1 MRADRCNPGT
11 SDCRGQHMVRLTR
24 PLLCKPQR
32 WRGASSMSARQPGP
46 DTPAV
51 HPRETTALF
60 GHHSAEQTLLNAYRS
75 GQIPHAW
82 LLGGP
87 AGVGKATL
95 AYRMARFVL
104 AHSNPLGSDVQRAET
119 LWVDPSNAV
128 TSQVAAGA
136 HGGLLTLER
145 TLNDKGVL
153 RTVITVDETRE
164 TISFFGSTAA
174 VEGWRVCI
182 VDTVDELNPDAA
194 NALLKVLEEPPHQSL
209 FLLVSHAPARVLPTI
224 QSRCR
229 KLPLRPLAVGDVMR
243 AAAQTAN
250 ITIDD
255 PALAEAAEAAEGS
268 VARALTLLGGDALK
282 LHLRTAALLAT
293 LPRVDPREL
302 HALGDA
308 LGGSDRVALASFIDS
323 VDRWVS
329 ERLRADDANANANLA
344 RLARL
349 AEVWEKINRAA
360 RDTAEYN
367 LERKTLVF
375 SVFGLL
381 AKATR

>member
-1 MRADRCNPGT
+1 MSPRHT
-11 SDCRGQHMVRLTR
+11 E
-24 PLLCKPQR
+24 
-32 WRGASSMSARQPGP
+32 ASAAIP
-46 DTPAV
+46 
-51 HPRETTALF
+51 HPRETMSLF
-60 GHHSAEQTLLNAYRS
+60 GHREAELALLNAYRS
-75 GQIPHAW
+75 GRIPHAW
-82 LLGGP
+82 LIGG
-87 AGVGKATL
+87 AQGIGKATL

-104 AHSNPLGSDVQRAET
+104 AHPDPLAANVQRADS
-119 LWVDPSNAV
+119 LNVDASDPTARRIV
-128 TSQVAAGA
+128 AGA
-136 HGGLLTLER
+136 HGGLLVLQR
-145 TLNDKGVL
+145 TANDKGVM

-174 VEGWRVCI
+174 EEGWRVCI
-182 VDTVDELNPDAA
+182 VDTVDELNPNAA
-194 NALLKVLEEPPHQSL
+194 NALLKILEEPPQQSL

-229 KLPLRPLAVGDVMR
+229 KLALRPLATDDVIR
-243 AAAQTAN
+243 AVTHAANLA
-250 ITIDD
+250 IDD

-282 LHLRTAALLAT
+282 LHQRTAALLAT

-302 HALGDA
+302 QALGDA
-308 LGGSDRVALASFIDS
+308 LGGSDRVALGAFVDS

-329 ERLRADDANANANLA
+329 QRLRADDANANANLP

-367 LERKTLVF
+367 LERKPLVF

-381 AKATR
+381 SEATR

>member
-1 MRADRCNPGT
+1 
-11 SDCRGQHMVRLTR
+11 
-24 PLLCKPQR
+24 
-32 WRGASSMSARQPGP
+32 MSARRVEAEAAAP
-46 DTPAV
+46 
-51 HPRETTALF
+51 HPRETSDLF
-60 GHHSAEQTLLNAYRS
+60 GHCEAETALLNAYRS
-75 GQIPHAW
+75 GRIPHAW
-82 LLGGP
+82 LIGG
-87 AGVGKATL
+87 AQGVGKATL

-104 AHSNPLGSDVQRAET
+104 AHRNPLASDVQRAET
-119 LWVDPSNAV
+119 LWVDPSDPVARH
-128 TSQVAAGA
+128 VAAGA

-145 TLNDKGVL
+145 TLNDKGVM

-182 VDTVDELNPDAA
+182 VDSVDELNPNAA
-194 NALLKVLEEPPHQSL
+194 NALLKILEEPPRQSL

-224 QSRCR
+224 LSRCR
-229 KLPLRPLAVGDVMR
+229 KLLLRPLATSDVIR
-243 AAAQTAN
+243 AAAQAAN
-250 ITIDD
+250 IAIDD
-255 PALAEAAEAAEGS
+255 PALSEAAAAAEGS

-282 LHLRTAALLAT
+282 LHQRTAALLAT

-308 LGGSDRVALASFIDS
+308 LGGSDRVALSVFVDS

-329 ERLRADDANANANLA
+329 ARLRADDANANLP

-360 RDTAEYN
+360 RETAEYN
-367 LERKTLVF
+367 LERKPLVF

-381 AKATR
+381 AEATR

>member
-1 MRADRCNPGT
+1 
-11 SDCRGQHMVRLTR
+11 
-24 PLLCKPQR
+24 
-32 WRGASSMSARQPGP
+32 MSARQV
-46 DTPAV
+46 DSTIEAV

-60 GHHSAEQTLLNAYRS
+60 GHREAELALLNAYR
-75 GQIPHAW
+75 GGRIPHAW
-82 LLGGP
+82 LIGG
-87 AGVGKATL
+87 AQGIGKATL

-104 AHSNPLGSDVQRAET
+104 AHRNPYAADVQRAET
-119 LWVDPSNAV
+119 LEVDPSDPV
-128 TSQVAAGA
+128 TRHIAAGA

-145 TLNDKGVL
+145 TLNDKGVM

-182 VDTVDELNPDAA
+182 VDTVDELNSNAA
-194 NALLKVLEEPPHQSL
+194 NALLKILEEPPQQSL

-224 QSRCR
+224 LSRCR
-229 KLPLRPLAVGDVMR
+229 RLMLRPLAVDDVIH
-243 AAAQTAN
+243 AAAQAAN
-250 ITIDD
+250 KTVDD

-282 LHLRTAALLAT
+282 LHQRTAALLAT

-308 LGGSDRVALASFIDS
+308 LGGNDRVALATFIDS
-323 VDRWVS
+323 IDRWVS
-329 ERLRADDANANANLA
+329 ERLRADDANANANLP

-349 AEVWEKINRAA
+349 AEVWEKINRTA
-360 RDTAEYN
+360 RDTADYN
-367 LERKTLVF
+367 LERKPLVF

-381 AKATR
+381 AEATR

>member
-1 MRADRCNPGT
+1 
-11 SDCRGQHMVRLTR
+11 
-24 PLLCKPQR
+24 
-32 WRGASSMSARQPGP
+32 MSARQVEPQIAAP
-46 DTPAV
+46 

-60 GHHSAEQTLLNAYRS
+60 GHREAEAALLNAYRS
-75 GQIPHAW
+75 GRIPHAW
-82 LLGGP
+82 LIGGA
-87 AGVGKATL
+87 AGIGKATL

-104 AHSNPLGSDVQRAET
+104 AYRDPLGPEVQRAET
-119 LWVDPSNAV
+119 LFVDPQHPVARHV
-128 TSQVAAGA
+128 TAGA

-182 VDTVDELNPDAA
+182 VDTVDELNPNAA
-194 NALLKVLEEPPHQSL
+194 NALLKVLEEPPRQSL

-224 QSRCR
+224 LSRCR
-229 KLPLRPLAVGDVMR
+229 KLPLRQLATDDVIR
-243 AAAQTAN
+243 ATAQAANLAP
-250 ITIDD
+250 DD
-255 PALAEAAEAAEGS
+255 PALSEAAEASEGS

-282 LHLRTAALLAT
+282 LQQRTVALLAS

-302 HALGDA
+302 HALGDS
-308 LGGSDRVALASFIDS
+308 LGLSDRVALAAFIDG
-323 VDRWVS
+323 VDRWIG
-329 ERLRADDANANANLA
+329 ERLRADDPNANLP

-360 RDTAEYN
+360 RDTADYN
-367 LERKTLVF
+367 LERKPLVF
-375 SVFGLL
+375 SVFGML
-381 AKATR
+381 AEATR